1 MTTQIDFSVESQ
13 PMPTEAEDRICIE
26 ARAVSSL
33 DVILRPSTPCTFL
46 SRVELVRNDL
56 RRLEKKLAALPPP
69 RQGSKWTENQIAIE
83 ELRVSYRH
91 LRSALFAISDERS
104 RLAPLPRVILNSDTG
119 TPRVAV
125 VADRYLRA
133 VDYEFSAQSFNIFF
147 HALQA
152 QEPLTLKEMW
162 AVSLFLRFSLLKV
175 LVDEAQALLH
185 TGSTFEASFL
195 LVQLKS
201 LRELTNADW
210 KFLIEPLIEFDHVLR
225 KDPAAAY
232 SAMDFTSR
240 ELYRKRVAFV
250 ARYSDCTE
258 SQVAEEVLELVRL
271 GGKEKAADPRIQNR
285 RIHVGYYILDKGFPE
300 LAKRVGFHPP
310 VSERMR
316 EYVRSNA
323 EDFYI
328 EGVLLCTVF
337 LIAAPLFP
345 VLAHFSSF
353 VSVLVAIFFLILPA
367 TQGAVDLINNAI
379 TTFFEPDPLPKL
391 NFDKGIPNE
400 YATLVAVP
408 SLLLNEKQ
416 VRKLVNDLEVRY
428 LANRD
433 SNLHFALLTDLPDAA
448 TKPNEK
454 DWDPLVDLA
463 VRLITRLNGKYASSG
478 NGQFLLL
485 HRHRR
490 YSVRQEAWMG
500 WERKRGKLLDLNKLL
515 SGEYDAFPI
524 KAGRLDVLRQVRY
537 ILTLDSDTQ
546 LPRGAAAELVGAM
559 AHPLNQAVV
568 DPRKR
573 IVTSGYGILQPR
585 IGITVHSTA
594 RSRLAAIYSGQNGFD
609 IYTRAASDSYQDLF
623 GEGIFTGKGIYE
635 VETLHTV
642 LNNRFPRNSLL
653 SHDLI
658 EGAYAR
664 AGLVTDVELIEDYPS
679 HYSAYSRRQHRWVR
693 GDWQIA
699 QWMFSRV
706 PDESG
711 RRVSNPISVINRWK
725 IFDNL
730 RRSLVDPFLFML
742 FVAGWMGLPG
752 GAIYW
757 TIVPLLLIIFPTV
770 IQLGF
775 RLGRAMTN
783 EHKGE
788 AGEAVSRFWHVLL
801 VCLLHLVLL
810 PHKTLLA
817 LDAVVRSL
825 IRRLITGRRLLEW
838 EIAAQAESHSG
849 GRASID
855 RYLALAPLLTAGIAV
870 LVWLLAA
877 HRASLLVTVPVLALW
892 LLGGQ
897 VIAWLNRPPYQS
909 RQITRGDEEFLLGH
923 ALRIWRYFHQFG
935 AEGHNYLIPDN
946 VEEEGCIEAAR
957 VSPTNIGL
965 LLNARQAA
973 CELGFLT
980 APEFADL
987 TARSLETIANL
998 EKFRGHLFN
1007 WYDTKTLKP
1016 LNSAPFVSTVDSGNF
1031 VASLYTLH
1039 AGALNIAQRPL
1050 IEPKLWTGL
1059 HAYWRMM
1066 RAQNALPPTLA
1077 KLGIPDADAGLT
1089 EWAAWLP
1096 SALGAMETACTAKH
1110 SQPDSAWWLTETR
1123 NRISKLLDLFRNY
1136 MPWLLVEYKSLRAL
1150 SELHLDESAG
1160 TVLIKGAALYAET
1173 LSANLAKAG
1182 SRLAHDVVL
1191 SQLCQK
1197 LHTALPAAI
1206 ANLHALADNLGAI
1219 AREAERMAEETE
1231 FAFLV
1236 NPDRQ
1241 MLSIGYEMG
1250 AKRLHQSCYDMIA
1263 SEARVATFL
1272 AVARGD
1278 LPQQS
1283 WFKLSRDHVYA
1294 FGRFLI
1300 LSWSGT
1306 MFEYLMPALWMRSFE
1321 GTLLANTQSSVV
1333 HVQRAFAENLRLA
1346 WGISESGGAARNDA
1360 GHYHYQAYGIPIISL
1375 WGEAS
1380 AGPVISPYSTFL
1392 ALGIDADAAIRNLRQ
1407 MESSKWLG
1415 AYGLYE
1421 AADYTVSRRTPKLV
1435 KEWMAHHQGMALLAI
1450 TNQLCGNIVQKWFHA
1465 NPLVQATE
1473 LLLHEIPTQKAT
1485 LKARM
1490 KELAPLGAA
1499 S

>member
-1 MTTQIDFSVESQ
+1 MTTIALAVGSQ
-13 PMPTEAEDRICIE
+13 SIMHAEAEDRISLE
-26 ARAVSSL
+26 ARAVASL
-33 DVILRPSTPCTFL
+33 DVILRPSTPFTFS
-46 SRVELVRNDL
+46 SRIELVRNDL
-56 RRLEKKLAALPPP
+56 RRLEKKLAAMPTP
-69 RQGSKWTENQIAIE
+69 QKGSKWTESQIATE

-91 LRSALFAISDERS
+91 LRSALFAISDARR
-104 RLAPLPRVILNSDTG
+104 RLAPLPRVMLHTDTG
-119 TPRVAV
+119 TPRIAV
-125 VADRYLRA
+125 LADHYLQA
-133 VDYEFSAQSFNIFF
+133 VDYEFSAQSFSAFF
-147 HALQA
+147 NAIQA
-152 QEPLTLKEMW
+152 PEPLTLKEMW
-162 AVSLFLRFSLLKV
+162 EVSLFLRFSLLKV
-175 LVDEAQALLH
+175 LVEEAQALLH
-185 TGSTFEASFL
+185 SGGTTETSIL

-201 LRELTNADW
+201 LRAITNADW
-210 KFLIEPLIEFDHVLR
+210 KFLIEPLIEFDHLLR
-225 KDPAAAY
+225 QDPAAAY

-250 ARYSDCTE
+250 ARHSDCTE
-258 SQVAEEVLELVRL
+258 SQVAEQVLHLARQ
-271 GGKEKAADPRIQNR
+271 GGRERAADPRIQNR

-310 VSERMR
+310 VSWRIR
-316 EYVRSNA
+316 DYIRSNA

-328 EGVLLCTVF
+328 EGVLLFTVF

-345 VLAHFSSF
+345 VLSHFSSF
-353 VSVLVAIFFLILPA
+353 ISVLLAIFFLFLPA

-391 NFDKGIPNE
+391 NFNKGIPDGC
-400 YATLVAVP
+400 ATLVAVP

-416 VRKLVNDLEVRY
+416 VRRLVNDLEVRY
-428 LANRD
+428 LANPD
-433 SNLHFALLTDLPDAA
+433 SNLHFVLLTDLPDSAI
-448 TKPNEK
+448 KPNEK

-463 VRLITRLNGKYASSG
+463 VRLIAKLNGKYASSG

-490 YSVRQEAWMG
+490 FNVRQDAWMG

-515 SGEYDAFPI
+515 AGEYDAFPI

-568 DPRKR
+568 DPRQR

-609 IYTRAASDSYQDLF
+609 IYTRASSDAYQDLF

-635 VETLHTV
+635 VETLHAV

-693 GDWQIA
+693 GDWQIE

-711 RRVSNPISVINRWK
+711 RRVPNPISLINRWK

-757 TIVPLLLIIFPTV
+757 TIAPLLLLVFPTV

-775 RLGRAMTN
+775 RLGQAMTN

-788 AGEAVSRFWHVLL
+788 AGEAVSRFWHALL
-801 VCLLHLVLL
+801 VCLLHLALL

-817 LDAVVRSL
+817 FDAIVRSL
-825 IRRLITGRRLLEW
+825 IRRFITGKRLLEW
-838 EIAAQAESHSG
+838 ETAAQAESHNG
-849 GRASID
+849 GGATVD
-855 RYLALAPLLTAGIAV
+855 RYLALAPLLTACIAV
-870 LVWLLAA
+870 LLWLFAA
-877 HRASLLVTVPVLALW
+877 HRASLLVSVPVLALW
-892 LLGGQ
+892 LFGGQ
-897 VIAWLNRPPYQS
+897 VIAWLNRPPHPN
-909 RQITRGDEEFLLGH
+909 RQITRSDEEFLLSH

-935 AEGHNYLIPDN
+935 AEGHNFLIPDN
-946 VEEEGCIEAAR
+946 VEEEGSVEAAR

-965 LLNARQAA
+965 LLNARQSA
-973 CELGFLT
+973 CEFGFLT
-980 APEFADL
+980 MPEFSDL
-987 TARSLETIANL
+987 TARSLESIARL
-998 EKFRGHLFN
+998 DKFHGHLFN
-1007 WYDTKTLKP
+1007 WYDTRTLKP

-1039 AGALNIAQRPL
+1039 AGALNIVQRPL
-1050 IEPKLWTGL
+1050 IEPQLWTGL
-1059 HAYWRMM
+1059 HAHWRMM
-1066 RAQNALPPTLA
+1066 RAQNTLPSTLA
-1077 KLGIPDADAGLT
+1077 KLGIPDTDAHLT
-1089 EWAAWLP
+1089 DWAAWLP
-1096 SALGAMETACTAKH
+1096 SALAAFETVHAAKDL
-1110 SQPDSAWWLTETR
+1110 QTDSAWWLTETR
-1123 NRISKLLDLFRNY
+1123 NRISKLLGLFRNY
-1136 MPWLLVEYKSLRAL
+1136 MPWLLPEYKSLRTL
-1150 SELHLDESAG
+1150 PDLHLGESAA
-1160 TVLIKGAALYAET
+1160 TVSIKDAMLHAET
-1173 LSANLAKAG
+1173 LSVNLTRASGK
-1182 SRLAHDVVL
+1182 LASDVVL
-1191 SQLCQK
+1191 SQLCQQ

-1206 ANLHALADNLGAI
+1206 ANLHALADSLGAI
-1219 AREAERMAEETE
+1219 AQEAERMAEETE

-1250 AKRLHQSCYDMIA
+1250 AMRLHESCYDMIA
-1263 SEARVATFL
+1263 SEARIATFL

-1283 WFKLSRDHVYA
+1283 WFKLSRDHVHA

-1306 MFEYLMPALWMRSFE
+1306 MFEYLMPSLWMRSFE
-1321 GTLLANTQSSVV
+1321 GTLLANTQSSIV
-1333 HVQRAFAENLRLA
+1333 HVQRTFAENLRLP

-1360 GHYHYQAYGIPIISL
+1360 GHYHYQAYGIPTISL

-1392 ALGIDADAAIRNLRQ
+1392 ALGIDAGAAIRNLRR

-1415 AYGLYE
+1415 SYGLYE
-1421 AADYTVSRRTPKLV
+1421 AADYSASRRTPELV
-1435 KEWMAHHQGMALLAI
+1435 REWMAHHQGMALLAI
-1450 TNQLCGNIVQKWFHA
+1450 TNQLCGNIVQRWFHA

-1490 KELAPLGAA
+1490 KELAPLGAG